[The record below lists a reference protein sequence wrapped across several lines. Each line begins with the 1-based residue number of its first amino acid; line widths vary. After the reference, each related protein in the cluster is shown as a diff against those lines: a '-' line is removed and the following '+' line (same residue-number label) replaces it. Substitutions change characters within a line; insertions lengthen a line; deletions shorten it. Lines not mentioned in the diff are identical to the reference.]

1 MAVNDR
7 KSCLS
12 YLNKLVNQY
21 NNRYHHSSNKKPVN
35 PNMWGGGGGGF
46 YPPPPGG
53 FILQYL
59 VIFHKISSC
68 QIWYPLLAPVSR
80 YQKKLRHGYI
90 WFPVTGQSL
99 IKGNRHNSRTSDD
112 IDIKLGSVTKR
123 DKRNKTTS
131 KKLRW

>member
-35 PNMWGGGGGGF
+35 PNMCGGGEF
-46 YPPPPGG
+46 YPPPPVG
-53 FILQYL
+53 FLLIVRNGKRCNRGILQYL

-68 QIWYPLLAPVSR
+68 QI
-80 YQKKLRHGYI
+80 
-90 WFPVTGQSL
+90 
-99 IKGNRHNSRTSDD
+99 
-112 IDIKLGSVTKR
+112 
-123 DKRNKTTS
+123 
-131 KKLRW
+131 